1 MKTPEESKRSDL
13 RDLFQS
19 ILRDNVIVLS
29 PVSVSSEE
37 VFDKEESEVSFAF
50 NERISGKSKKVSLRS
65 VKGKGLV
72 DCLFRGCK
80 NKYSESYPSLKSVEL
95 VDFKVMPIFSMK
107 KPGSRAETD
116 IVLSVKVGDRGV
128 SEFVSRSDSIIRSA
142 FTTTLKAFQF
152 YMNCEAS
159 FEKIK
164 IVLDDASKRNR
175 GDIQQR
181 CLADLSKITEMI
193 HVKV

>member
-1 MKTPEESKRSDL
+1 MKTPEESKRNDL
-13 RDLFQS
+13 RNLFQS

-29 PVSVSSEE
+29 PVSVSSKE
-37 VFDKEESEVSFAF
+37 VFDNEESEVSFAF
-50 NERISGKSKKVSLRS
+50 NERISGKNKKVSLRS

-80 NKYSESYPSLKSVEL
+80 NKYSESYPSLQGVEL

-116 IVLSVKVGDRGV
+116 IVLSVKVGDLGV

-159 FEKIK
+159 FDKIK
-164 IVLDDASKRNR
+164 IVLGDATKRNR

-181 CLADLSKITEMI
+181 CLTDLSKITEMI